1 MAIPLNSY
9 TTYVAGIP
17 NGSVREDLH
26 NIIYDISPTDTPVL
40 SMAQQGSATSV
51 LHEWLTDVLE
61 AASTANAQLE
71 GDDITAQSIAAP
83 VRLQNICQISNK
95 SVTLSGTEEVVN
107 NVGSNDELARQV
119 ARRSLALKRDM
130 EAILT
135 GNQASNAGSAAVART
150 CRSLEAWYPSAN
162 SNRGVGGV
170 AGSTT
175 QAATD
180 ASTTSQRAIKETY
193 LKDVLQKVWV
203 SGGKPNLIVAGAI
216 NKQRISGFS
225 GNANREIDADSEEL
239 IAAIDIYSSDFG
251 FMLQVVPDRFSRGQT
266 VHVLETE
273 MLSVDYLR
281 KFYQT
286 PLAKTGDS
294 EKRLILAE
302 YTLRVNNPLAHGVI
316 ADLTVT

>member
-1 MAIPLNSY
+1 MALPLSTY
-9 TTYVAGIP
+9 TTYTAGIP

-26 NIIYDISPTDTPVL
+26 NIIYDISPTDTPIL

-61 AASTANAQLE
+61 AASSANAQLE
-71 GDDITAQSIAAP
+71 GDDITAQSIVAP
-83 VRLQNICQISNK
+83 VRLNNICQISNK
-95 SVTLSGTEEVVN
+95 SVTISGTEEVVN
-107 NVGSNDELARQV
+107 NVGSNDELGRQV

-130 EAILT
+130 ETIIA
-135 GNQASNAGSAAVART
+135 GNQTSNAGGTATARKL
-150 CRSLEAWYPSAN
+150 RSLEAWYVDAN
-162 SNRGVGGV
+162 ASRGASG
-170 AGSTT
+170 ASGSTT

-180 ASTTSQRAIKETY
+180 ATTGDLRAIKETY
-193 LKDVLQKVWV
+193 LKDVLQKVWT

-225 GNANREIDADSEEL
+225 GNANRNIDADSEEL
-239 IAAIDIYSSDFG
+239 IAAVDVYSSDFG
-251 FMLQVVPDRFSRGQT
+251 FMLQVVPDRFSRART

-281 KFYQT
+281 KFMQT

-294 EKRLILAE
+294 EKRLVLAE
-302 YTLRVNNPLAHGVI
+302 YTLRMNNPLAHGVI
-316 ADLTVT
+316 ADLSIT

>member
-1 MAIPLNSY
+1 MNAMAPG
-9 TTYVAGIP
+9 T
-17 NGSVREDLH
+17 
-26 NIIYDISPTDTPVL
+26 
-40 SMAQQGSATSV
+40 
-51 LHEWLTDVLE
+51 
-61 AASTANAQLE
+61 
-71 GDDITAQSIAAP
+71 IT
-83 VRLQNICQISNK
+83 
-95 SVTLSGTEEVVN
+95 
-107 NVGSNDELARQV
+107 
-119 ARRSLALKRDM
+119 
-130 EAILT
+130 
-135 GNQASNAGSAAVART
+135 
-150 CRSLEAWYPSAN
+150 
-162 SNRGVGGV
+162 
-170 AGSTT
+170 
-175 QAATD
+175 AATD

-193 LKDVLQKVWV
+193 LKDVLQKVWT

-225 GNANREIDADSEEL
+225 GNANRNIDADSEEL

-251 FMLQVVPDRFSRGQT
+251 FMLQVVPNRFSRGQT